1 MSKELPIQSSPRT
14 HPTPDVLRRQVI
26 EKLERLPDEGIAVLH
41 DLAAELE
48 LRIAWAEFSAGM
60 SADWANGKYEQ
71 LDLALKDARQA
82 LRKSRG

>member
-1 MSKELPIQSSPRT
+1 MSKDFPTQSSKRIL
-14 HPTPDVLRRQVI
+14 PTPDVLRRNVI
-26 EKLERLPDEGIAVLH
+26 EKLEKLPDEGIAVLH

-48 LRIAWAEFSAGM
+48 LRLAWAEFSAAM

-82 LRKSRG
+82 L